1 MLFIIFLLLD
11 QLIKYYIFINKPY
24 LNLIPNWLEI
34 TYTENTG
41 TIFGIAQ
48 GTNIIF
54 AIVAI
59 IIIFIKI
66 YIILKT
72 TKKNSYKRNIWQ
84 LILAGG
90 VSNLIDRIFRG
101 FVIDYVSLKFFGVCN
116 LADFLIVAGVILLA
130 IEELK
135 DNAGGDVHIDPEK

>member
-1 MLFIIFLLLD
+1 MLCIILLILD
-11 QLIKYYIFINKPY
+11 QLIKYYIFMNKPQIV
-24 LNLIPNWLEI
+24 LIADWLEI
-34 TYTENTG
+34 TYAENTG
-41 TIFGIAQ
+41 TIFGMAQ

-54 AIVAI
+54 AIISI
-59 IIIFIKI
+59 IIIAIAI

-72 TKKNSYKRNIWQ
+72 TQKKSYKRRLWQ
-84 LILAGG
+84 LILVGG

-135 DNAGGDVHIDPEK
+135 ENINLERN

>member
-1 MLFIIFLLLD
+1 MLFIIFLILD
-11 QLIKYYIFINKPY
+11 QLIKYYIFMNKPQIV
-24 LNLIPNWLEI
+24 LISDWLEI
-34 TYTENTG
+34 TYAENTG
-41 TIFGIAQ
+41 TIFGMAQ

-54 AIVAI
+54 AIISI
-59 IIIFIKI
+59 IIIFIAI

-72 TKKNSYKRNIWQ
+72 TKKNSYKRNLWQ

-116 LADFLIVAGVILLA
+116 LADFLIVIGVILLA
-130 IEELK
+130 IKELK
-135 DNAGGDVHIDPEK
+135 ENKNLERKQK